1 MAYRILVVEDEEDLA
16 ATVKYNLDQ
25 AGYESMV
32 ATTGKAAVDALG
44 AQPGFDLVIL
54 DLMLP
59 DMSGKDIC
67 RDIRRNP
74 AIDTTPVI
82 MVTAMGTETDRVVG
96 FEVGA
101 DDYVVKPFSVREL
114 ILRVKALLKRSDVKA
129 GNQVKGVHIGTLA
142 IDPGGHHVTVSGAP
156 VSLTALEFRLLT
168 TLVERK
174 ERVQSRGQLL
184 EDVWGYSGDVNT
196 RTVDTHMRRLR
207 DKLGEAGSYIETIR
221 GVGYCFRSRPEKGEG

>member
-1 MAYRILVVEDEEDLA
+1 MAQRILIVEDEADLA
-16 ATVKYNLDQ
+16 ATVKYNLDL
-25 AGYESMV
+25 AGYSASVRM
-32 ATTGKAAVDALG
+32 TGKAALSALSEEG
-44 AQPGFDLVIL
+44 PFDLVIL

-67 RDIRRNP
+67 RDIRGNSRLK
-74 AIDTTPVI
+74 ATPVI
-82 MVTAMGTETDRVVG
+82 MVTALGTETDRVVG

-114 ILRVKALLKRSDVKA
+114 VLRVRALLKRSNAKTAVS
-129 GNQVKGVHIGTLA
+129 GELVTYGSLS
-142 IDPGGHHVTVSGAP
+142 IDPEGHHVTVGSAP
-156 VSLTALEFRLLT
+156 VSLTALEFRLLK

-174 ERVQSRGQLL
+174 ERVQSRGRLL

-207 DKLGEAGSYIETIR
+207 DKLGVAGGHIETIR
-221 GVGYCFRSRPEKGEG
+221 GVGYCFRYRPEAEV